1 MSDSLKSGSVKS
13 GGVKMRWVA
22 GAALAGIAATLATV
36 NVTAGAAPDAG
47 ASVVR
52 VDNFELSD
60 QDFFARQLYRLKDSK
75 AVVLLTYASG
85 DSTIARDAPTLMALK
100 TAYEAQGIAFLALN
114 SKLGDTREQVTSDM
128 TRIGLDVPVLFDYD
142 QLVGEQL
149 KVARA
154 SEVFVINPKD
164 WRVAYRGPVSGP
176 KGDAWVKDA
185 IVAVSEG
192 RTVERAVRPANGAT
206 IAFNARAQEISYAN
220 DIAPIIQAK
229 CTTCHQPG
237 GVGPMPLNT
246 YEQVKGFAPM
256 IREAIRTQRM
266 PPVAADPAVGHFKD
280 DLRLASE
287 QKKLLVHWIEA
298 GAPRGQGEDPLAK
311 LKFQA
316 PEWAMGKPD
325 LVVDFPEAKVQ
336 ASGLM
341 PYQYPLKDNVFKEG
355 RWLKAVSFRYS
366 DRKAVHH
373 TIARAVSSTKAD
385 KTKET
390 ADDLMLPGYVP
401 GRPDNPMAADSGTF
415 IPVNSALSLQQHYQP
430 YGKESNVTTQ
440 IGFYFFPK
448 GEEPK
453 YVSRA
458 YGILDFNIEI
468 PAGDPHHQEMAYVAF
483 PKDAL
488 LLGLTPHAH
497 ARGASTKVSIQYPD
511 GKEELLLALPRY
523 DFNWQHTYYLEN
535 PLTIPAG
542 SKIISRWIYD
552 NSTGNHANPD
562 PTRTVPWGEQT
573 TDEMLANYVHYRW
586 IGETV
591 QNPREDYEKEM
602 KAGMVMGVLDT
613 SLDGKLQPAELTGPV
628 GGRMSKAMLMLDTD
642 KDGEL
647 SQTELNVAM
656 KGMRMF
662 APSKPAETA
671 PPPAGN

>member
-1 MSDSLKSGSVKS
+1 MSDNMKT
-13 GGVKMRWVA
+13 RWLA
-22 GAALAGIAATLATV
+22 GAAVAGVAAVLATAYIP
-36 NVTAGAAPDAG
+36 AGAAPDAG

-60 QDFFARQLYRLKDSK
+60 QDFFAHQLYRLRDAK
-75 AVVLLTYASG
+75 AVALLTYASG
-85 DSTIARDAPTLMALK
+85 DNAIARDAPKLMALK
-100 TAYEAQGIAFLALN
+100 AAYEAQGIAFLALD
-114 SKLGDTREQVTSDM
+114 SKLGETREQVTSDM
-128 TRIGLDVPVLFDYD
+128 SKIGLDVPVLFDYD
-142 QLVGEQL
+142 QLVSEQL
-149 KVARA
+149 KVTHAA
-154 SEVFVINPKD
+154 EVFVINPKD
-164 WRVAYRGPVSGP
+164 WRVAYRGPVAGP
-176 KGDAWVKDA
+176 KGETWAKDA

-192 RTVERAVRPANGAT
+192 RVVENAVRPGDGAA
-206 IAFNARAQEISYAN
+206 ISFRARAQEISYA
-220 DIAPIIQAK
+220 DEIAPIIQAK

-280 DLRLASE
+280 DMRLTSE
-287 QKKLLVHWIEA
+287 QRKSLVHWIEA
-298 GAPRGQGEDPLAK
+298 GALRGRGDDPLAK

-325 LVVDFPEAKVQ
+325 LIVDFPEAKVQ

-355 RWLKAVSFRYS
+355 RWLKAASFRYS
-366 DRKAVHH
+366 DRQAVHH

-390 ADDLMLPGYVP
+390 GDDLMLPGYVP

-415 IPVNSALSLQQHYQP
+415 IPANSALSLQQHYQP
-430 YGKESNVTTQ
+430 YGKESNVKTQ
-440 IGFYFFPK
+440 IGFYFYPK

-468 PAGDPHHQEMAYVAF
+468 PAGDPHHQEIAYLAF

-523 DFNWQHTYYLEN
+523 DFNWQHTYYLET
-535 PLTIPAG
+535 PMTIPAG
-542 SKIISRWIYD
+542 SKIISRWVYD
-552 NSTGNHANPD
+552 NSAGNLANPD
-562 PTRTVPWGEQT
+562 PKRTVPWGEQT

-591 QNPREDYEKEM
+591 QNPREDYEKEI

-613 SLDGKLQPAELTGPV
+613 SLDGRLQAAELTGPV
-628 GGRMSKAMLMLDTD
+628 GGRMGKAMPMLDTD
-642 KDGEL
+642 KDGVL
-647 SQTELNVAM
+647 SQAELNVAM
-656 KGMRMF
+656 KGMRLF
-662 APSKPAETA
+662 GASGSAAAAPAPA
-671 PPPAGN
+671 PAGN